1 MITKC
6 SCRISC
12 GRSILFGGLHALSSF
27 SQICYS
33 SQLLSFFRLHSVTFI
48 SLFSNCRQ
56 SLCPLKEK
64 MFFKAALKIFLI
76 FFENVNIKCDTFL
89 TFFSTDFPDLLF
101 KQFARRMI
109 AMDLPRIIIHPAFN
123 RRYFFIRFF
132 IEVCSFRNM
141 SSDHFICHFV
151 ASSFIAA
158 VRMTIICLCPAAC
171 SQC

>member
-1 MITKC
+1 MQMITKC

-76 FFENVNIKCDTFL
+76 FSKKTVDK
-89 TFFSTDFPDLLF
+89 S
-101 KQFARRMI
+101 
-109 AMDLPRIIIHPAFN
+109 
-123 RRYFFIRFF
+123 
-132 IEVCSFRNM
+132 IE
-141 SSDHFICHFV
+141 
-151 ASSFIAA
+151 
-158 VRMTIICLCPAAC
+158 L
-171 SQC
+171 